1 MMPYNPK
8 CYSPGSTGAGS
19 KVGESSFGSGGGSGC
34 GSGGGGS
41 GGGGSGGGGSD
52 VGGSAVGGSDVGGS
66 DVGGSDVAGS
76 EPPLPLDDPPDPP
89 LLAGEVALAA
99 AGGGE
104 VAVEVALLIRV
115 GVVVDRKVGISPG
128 VSTGLLLSAVPVALS
143 AVANIAAV
151 AGAPAG
157 KVSSG
162 LLIVEVTVAAGVD
175 SLRSE
180 LLKTKIKPVA
190 MRTSSNNPITPIR
203 IQVPL
208 PIPDLAAGAD
218 VVEAGTAAEGAPA
231 AVVPAATAEPR
242 GGTTA
247 AAGAF
252 FPGTCMS
259 TMVILSFPPA

>member
-1 MMPYNPK
+1 MPK
-8 CYSPGSTGAGS
+8 KLKRYSPGSTGAGS
-19 KVGESSFGSGGGSGC
+19 KVGESSFGSGGGSG
-34 GSGGGGS
+34 GGGS
-41 GGGGSGGGGSD
+41 GGGGSAVGGSA

-76 EPPLPLDDPPDPP
+76 EPPLPLDELLDPP
-89 LLAGEVALAA
+89 LLADDVAVAA

-115 GVVVDRKVGISPG
+115 GVVVDRKVGMRPG
-128 VSTGLLLSAVPVALS
+128 VSTGLLLSAVSVALS

-175 SLRSE
+175 SLRNE
-180 LLKTKIKPVA
+180 LLKTKIKPAA

-203 IQVPL
+203 NQVPL
-208 PIPDLAAGAD
+208 PIPDLAAGVA
-218 VVEAGTAAEGAPA
+218 VVGVGVALEGAPA
-231 AVVPAATAEPR
+231 TVGLAATAEPV
-242 GGTTA
+242 GGTAA

-252 FPGTCMS
+252 FPGICMS
-259 TMVILSFPPA
+259 TMVILSLPPA